1 MGRVYM
7 QKLDGM
13 FYRCRACHTH
23 LAKLDDLMSKT
34 FHCRRGKA
42 TLFLNVVNVVVGEY
56 EEPMMTTGM
65 HIVADIYCTQCNQNV
80 GWRYEKAFDES
91 QKYKEGKF
99 ILESPTM

>member
-23 LAKLDDLMSKT
+23 LAKFDDLMSKT

-42 TLFLNVVNVVVGEY
+42 YLYKNV
-56 EEPMMTTGM
+56 
-65 HIVADIYCTQCNQNV
+65 
-80 GWRYEKAFDES
+80 
-91 QKYKEGKF
+91 
-99 ILESPTM
+99 